1 MIRHLSFEA
10 LFLDSFLR
18 YTIEIYA
25 KTDQD
30 IKKEVLKV
38 LDTTEYSTEK
48 EQKWEELK
56 RLIISTDL
64 TKPIT
69 ILT

>member
-18 YTIEIYA
+18 YTVEIYA